1 MQEIR
6 RAHPNSRTLI
16 APLITAVIFGLLAWA
31 SIILTRD
38 EGRIAALWLPNA
50 FLVGIVL
57 RYDAARIGGFLLP
70 SVIANIIA
78 NLIARDTLLPA
89 VMLSLCNSLEIIV
102 VCAGLRRMVGP
113 RPDLS
118 QLRPLAWLALFGGF
132 VAPACSGFFAT
143 VMLAQDDLTTAANYW
158 LSWVISDGLGLLIV
172 TPIVSILADG
182 LHRSPRLDKRSA
194 IEWAAILAAGS
205 LLTVVIF
212 NQDRFPFPF
221 LAMPFVIVAAFRLG
235 TLGAAIATT
244 VIAIVASVA
253 TSTGH
258 GPLYAVDGGTST
270 KIFVL
275 QVFLLVTFASSLPVA
290 AAVASL
296 QRLQKQ
302 FREERDFSD
311 SILDNMLEV
320 AFRTDAR
327 GCWTFLNPAW
337 ETITGY
343 AIEESLGSPTTRLLH
358 PDDYH
363 KTQEVYP
370 RIVSGEL
377 EQCWLE
383 QRFIRADG
391 AVRHIEVSVRGLR
404 DEDGGFIGTSGNI
417 RDVSRRK
424 AIEAQRDEA
433 LRRAELAAAAKSSF
447 LANMSHEIRTPMNG
461 VIGFTDLLLQSDLD
475 DEQRRHTQ
483 LIAESGRTMMR
494 LLNDILDLSK
504 IDAGQMTVVREP
516 FDLAH
521 ALRSSTRLM
530 SVAVERKGLTLA
542 LEVDDAIPLQVEGDS
557 LRVRQILIN
566 LIGNAVKFTET
577 GGITVSARVAEDAE
591 TLVIAVADTG
601 IGIAPERQKAI
612 FDEFVQE
619 DDTTARRFGGT
630 GLGLA
635 ISRRL
640 AGLMG
645 GRLALESTPGMG
657 TTMTLILPF
666 VRSDVT
672 PAKRAD
678 QPAAMASEPGQGRH
692 ILLAEDHDV
701 NQLLAIAM
709 LKRLGCTVDLAVN
722 GAEAIERVRAAAAG
736 GGGYD
741 LVLMDVQMPEI
752 DGLEATRRLRAAGFG
767 AERLPIVALTANAY
781 EDDIAACFSAG
792 MQGHV
797 AKPLHVADLRAALE
811 RFVPAAPVPEQAPPA
826 KDPMI
831 ERLRERYNA
840 FRDTAVTAFEAA
852 LANPELSESER
863 EALQTVAHKLAGNA
877 GVFGETHV
885 GEAAKAIDDAI
896 ADEVE
901 VPELRARL
909 AACLELIRA
918 TDGA

>member
-1 MQEIR
+1 M
-6 RAHPNSRTLI
+6 RTPI
-16 APLITAVIFGLLAWA
+16 AALATAVIFGLLSWA
-31 SIILTRD
+31 SITLTRD

-57 RYDAARIGGFLLP
+57 RDDAARIGWFLLP
-70 SVIANIIA
+70 SLAANVAA
-78 NLIARDTLLPA
+78 NLIAGDALLPA
-89 VMLSLCNSLEIIV
+89 VMLSLCNSLEIII
-102 VCAGLRRMVGP
+102 VCAGLRRAAGP
-113 RPDLS
+113 HPDLS

-132 VAPACSGFFAT
+132 VAPAASGFFAMAT
-143 VMLAQDDLTTAANYW
+143 LAPHDLMTAGTDW
-158 LSWVISDGLGLLIV
+158 VSWVISDGLGLLIV

-194 IEWAAILAAGS
+194 IEWAVILAAGS

-212 NQDRFPFPF
+212 RQDRFPFPF

-258 GPLYAVDGGTST
+258 GPLYTVQGGTSSR
-270 KIFVL
+270 IFVL

-290 AAVASL
+290 AALASL

-302 FREERDFSD
+302 FREERDFRD

-320 AFRTDAR
+320 AFRTDAQ

-337 ETITGY
+337 VTITGY
-343 AIEESLGSPTTRLLH
+343 SVAESLGTPTTRLLH
-358 PDDYH
+358 PDDYR

-370 RIVSGEL
+370 QIAAGEL
-377 EQCWLE
+377 AECLLE

-391 AVRHIEVSVRGLR
+391 EVRHIEVSVRALR

-417 RDVSRRK
+417 RDVSGRK

-433 LRRAELAAAAKSSF
+433 LRRAEMAAAAKASF

-461 VIGFTDLLLQSDLD
+461 VIGFTDLLLQSHLD
-475 DEQRRHTQ
+475 DEQRRYTQ

-504 IDAGQMTVVREP
+504 IDAGQMTVVYEP
-516 FDLAH
+516 YDLAH
-521 ALRSSTRLM
+521 ALRSSVRLM
-530 SVAVERKGLTLA
+530 SVAVERKGLTLD
-542 LEVDDAIPLQVEGDS
+542 LDIDKAIPSHVIGDS
-557 LRVRQILIN
+557 LRVRQILAN

-577 GGITVSARVAEDAE
+577 GGIRVSARVAEDAE
-591 TLVIAVADTG
+591 TLMIAVSDTG

-645 GRLALESTPGMG
+645 GGLTLDSTPGIG
-657 TTMTLILPF
+657 TTMTVSLPLI
-666 VRSDVT
+666 RSDAA
-672 PAKRAD
+672 PAPRNDPPSISATD
-678 QPAAMASEPGQGRH
+678 SGRGRR

-709 LKRLGCTVDLAVN
+709 LKRLGCAVDLATD
-722 GAEAIERVRAAAAG
+722 GAEAIERVRAAG
-736 GGGYD
+736 DSGYD
-741 LVLMDVQMPEI
+741 LVFMDVQMPGV

-767 AERLPIVALTANAY
+767 ADRLPIVALTANAY

-797 AKPLHVADLRAALE
+797 AKPLQIADLQAALE
-811 RFVPAAPVPEQAPPA
+811 RFVPAAHAPTAAPTADPVV
-826 KDPMI
+826 

-840 FRDTAVTAFEAA
+840 FRSIAAAAFEAA
-852 LANPELSESER
+852 VANIDLTQSER
-863 EALQTVAHKLAGNA
+863 GALQTTAHKLAGNA
-877 GVFGETHV
+877 GVFGE
-885 GEAAKAIDDAI
+885 GDIGAAARAIDDAI
-896 ADEVE
+896 ANGAA
-901 VPELRARL
+901 VPEIRARL
-909 AACLELIRA
+909 AACLDLIRA
-918 TDGA
+918 G